1 MDIENN
7 FDKLPMKVKN
17 ATKIVAERGKKNSAS
32 ELSKAAMLLIRQC
45 QAVEHGNNVDFL
57 W

>member
-1 MDIENN
+1 
-7 FDKLPMKVKN
+7 MKVKN
-17 ATKIVAERGKKNSAS
+17 ATKIVAERGKKDSAS
-32 ELSKAAMLLIRQC
+32 ELSNTVILLIRQC

>member
-17 ATKIVAERGKKNSAS
+17 ATKIVAECGKKHSAS
-32 ELSKAAMLLIRQC
+32 ELSKAVMLLIQQC
-45 QAVEHGNNVDFL
+45 QSVEHGNNVDFL